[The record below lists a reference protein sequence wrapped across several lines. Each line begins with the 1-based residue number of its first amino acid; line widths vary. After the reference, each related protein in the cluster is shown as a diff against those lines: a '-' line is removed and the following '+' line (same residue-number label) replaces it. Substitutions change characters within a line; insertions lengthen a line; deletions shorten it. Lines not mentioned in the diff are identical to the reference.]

1 MKAIERMIES
11 GQKVIVRT
19 EAAGVFYGVITEYD
33 NTTSTAEVTGCRRI
47 WYWSGAASLSEMALS
62 GVKRPADCKFSVTVS
77 SIVVMGVKE
86 ILPCSEDAVK
96 SIESVPVWKA

>member
-19 EAAGVFYGVITEYD
+19 EAAGVFYGVIIEYD
-33 NTTSTAEVTGCRRI
+33 NTTYTAEVSGCRRI

-62 GVKRPADCKFSVTVS
+62 GVKRPKNCKFSVMVS

-96 SIESVPVWKA
+96 SIESVPVWRA

>member
-1 MKAIERMIES
+1 MKAIQKIIDN

-19 EAAGVFYGVITEYD
+19 EHAGVFYGWLREYD
-33 NTTSTAEVTGCRRI
+33 QKDRSVEIRDCRRI

-62 GVKRPADCKFSVTVS
+62 GVKRPRDCKFSVTVS

-86 ILPCSEDAVK
+86 ILPCTEDAVK

>member
-1 MKAIERMIES
+1 MKAIDKIIS
-11 GQKVIVRT
+11 DGQKCIVRT
-19 EAAGVFYGVITEYD
+19 EHAGVFYGVITEMEGQ
-33 NTTSTAEVTGCRRI
+33 TAEVKDCRRI

-62 GVKRPADCKFSVTVS
+62 GVKRPRDCKFSVTVS

-86 ILPCSEDAVK
+86 ILPCTEDAVK